1 MLILQV
7 SYVLYFARVFAF
19 TKKKNE
25 KNCHTN
31 LQQTRNN
38 LISTV

>member
-19 TKKKNE
+19 TKKRE
-25 KNCHTN
+25 KKLSYEFTTN
-31 LQQTRNN
+31 KKQLN
-38 LISTV
+38 